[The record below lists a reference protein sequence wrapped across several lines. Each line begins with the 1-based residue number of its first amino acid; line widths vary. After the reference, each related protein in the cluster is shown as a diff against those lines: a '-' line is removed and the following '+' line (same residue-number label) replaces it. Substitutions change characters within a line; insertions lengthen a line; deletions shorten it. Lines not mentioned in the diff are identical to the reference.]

1 MKHTFTAERPDELS
15 ARYGEP
21 VIIMAH
27 SAEEWFVAKPIGRL
41 GGRKYTTANCELD
54 LLWRSVF

>member
-1 MKHTFTAERPDELS
+1 MKYNFVAERPDELS

-27 SAEEWFVAKPIGRL
+27 SAREWFVAKPIGRL
-41 GGRKYTTANCELD
+41 GGREYNCGIGLNT
-54 LLWRSVF
+54 RRFSAVS